1 MARRKNPDSTVMLLV
16 AAVGVAIYFAMR
28 PKEEAKPAIGVDTQP
43 PGGDP
48 PIGGNP
54 PIGGDPPIGSY
65 VPAGCVSVVITTV
78 SDSLTVRA
86 APNTTSRSAGTV
98 ARGATVAVDAQ
109 VTGEAVSGNT
119 TWYHLAD
126 GRGYISGALSRCVT
140 PPIGGNPPAGCVSV
154 VITTVSGALTVR
166 VAPNTTSRSA
176 GTVAKGATVA
186 VDAQVT
192 GEAVSGNTTWYH
204 LADGRGYISGA
215 LSRCV

>member
-1 MARRKNPDSTVMLLV
+1 MARRKNPDSSVLLLV
-16 AAVGVAIYFAMR
+16 AAAAGIAIYFAMR
-28 PKEEAKPAIGVDTQP
+28 PKAEAKPVIGVDTQP
-43 PGGDP
+43 PGNP
-48 PIGGNP
+48 PGNP
-54 PIGGDPPIGSY
+54 PIGDNPPVGSNP
-65 VPAGCVSVVITTV
+65 PAGCVSVVITTV

-86 APNTTSRSAGTV
+86 EPNTTSRPVGTV

-140 PPIGGNPPAGCVSV
+140 QPIGGNPPAGCVNV
-154 VITTVSGALTVR
+154 LITTVSDSLTVR
-166 VAPNTTSRSA
+166 AAPNTTSRPV
-176 GTVAKGATVA
+176 GTVARGATVA

-192 GEAVSGNTTWYH
+192 GESVSGNTTWYH

-215 LSRCV
+215 FSRCV